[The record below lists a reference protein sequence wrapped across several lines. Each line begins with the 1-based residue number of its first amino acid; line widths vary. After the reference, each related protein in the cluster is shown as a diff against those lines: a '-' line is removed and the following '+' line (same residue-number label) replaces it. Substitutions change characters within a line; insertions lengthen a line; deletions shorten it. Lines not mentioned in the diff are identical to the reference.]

1 MNRFLQKLKRVLAMN
16 RILILF
22 LFTIIAAGC
31 TSRSDPKRIAVARA
45 GDAFLYLDQ
54 IPGLIQPGTSPV
66 DSAAIVH
73 NYINSW
79 AKKQFIFQKAE
90 ENLSPELK
98 NEIDNQLE
106 ETRSNLVIY
115 QYQRQMMLERMD
127 TVISE
132 SELDNYYSNNQESFI
147 LSSNIIKALFIKLP
161 VETPNI
167 SRIRALVRSNEQNDL
182 QELESI
188 CYQFADK
195 FDDFNEEW
203 VPFDRLSVEFPQE
216 IQNEESFLRR
226 TTFYESSDSIFNYF
240 ISIRDYRLRSTIA
253 PFEYVKDDIK
263 RIIWNN
269 RRLEFIQNLE
279 NDIYNDALK
288 ENGFTIYNLD

>member
-16 RILILF
+16 RILILL
-22 LFTIIAAGC
+22 LFTILTAGC
-31 TSRSDPKRIAVARA
+31 TSRSDPNRIAVARA

-54 IPGLIQPGTSPV
+54 IPGLIQPGTSPA

-73 NYINSW
+73 NYINRW
-79 AKKQFIFQKAE
+79 AKKEFIFQKAE

-132 SELDNYYSNNQESFI
+132 TELENYYSENHKSFI

-167 SRIRALVRSNEQNDL
+167 IRLKALAHSNEQNDL

-203 VPFDRLSVEFPQE
+203 VPFDRLSVELPEE

-226 TTFYESSDSIFNYF
+226 TTFYESTDSIFNYF
-240 ISIRDYRLRSTIA
+240 ITIRDYRLRSTVA
-253 PFEYVKDDIK
+253 PFEYVKNDIK

-279 NDIYNDALK
+279 NGIYNDALK
-288 ENGFTIYNLD
+288 ENGFTIFNLD